1 MKKSTKVSFKDSV
14 HKVVSSIPKGSVLTY
29 KEVARRAG
37 SPNAYRAVG
46 TILSKNYN
54 PKIPCHRVIC
64 SDGKLGRYNRGIR
77 RKAEILQGEGYV
89 ATKQKEG

>member
-1 MKKSTKVSFKDSV
+1 MKKNTKLSFKNSV
-14 HKVVSSIPKGSVLTY
+14 YKVVSSIPKGSVLTY

-46 TILSKNYN
+46 TVLSKNYN

-64 SDGKLGRYNRGIR
+64 SSGALGRYNRGVR
-77 RKAEILQGEGYV
+77 RKAEILRSEGYIT
-89 ATKQKEG
+89 TKQKEG